1 VPGTVPDTRLEKV
14 SGTQTSFAVSYRWA
28 VLGAG
33 TFAQATYS
41 AIWSGIA
48 VMAPA
53 LRTRYDL
60 TLGQVGVL
68 ISAALAGSVL
78 SLIPWGLLTD
88 RVGERLALL
97 AGVGSCGGALLLG
110 SLTHRFWTLLPC
122 LLLAG
127 FAGASVQSASG
138 RAVMYWFGPAERGLA
153 LGIRQT
159 AIPIAGFASALALP
173 PIVRAGGVDWG
184 VRTLGIACLVSA
196 AVGWLFVRDAR
207 HQEED
212 VHVAPHPLRDRRIWW
227 LSVGSAL
234 VLAPQMCVVGFT
246 VLFLHEQRGLS
257 TAEAGYVLAAMQLLG
272 IAARIGAGHFS
283 DRRGSRLAPL
293 RAIALALGFA
303 TLLSGFV
310 LWEPLAVLI
319 PALIVTGVL
328 SMSWNGLS
336 FASAAERAGR
346 ARSGAAIGLQQS
358 LLNASGAVYPGAFG
372 ALVAVTSWRLGF
384 IAVALL
390 PLGGWRMLRAL
401 R

>member
-1 VPGTVPDTRLEKV
+1 
-14 SGTQTSFAVSYRWA
+14 

-48 VMAPA
+48 VMAPS

-60 TLGQVGVL
+60 SLGQVGVL
-68 ISAALAGSVL
+68 ISASLAGSVL
-78 SLIPWGLLTD
+78 SLVPWGLLTD
-88 RVGERLALL
+88 KIGERIALL
-97 AGVGSCGGALLLG
+97 TGVGACGSALLVG
-110 SLTHRFWTLLPC
+110 AATHRFWTLLPC
-122 LLLAG
+122 LLVAG

-159 AIPIAGFASALALP
+159 AIPIGGFATALALP
-173 PIVRAGGVDWG
+173 PIVRWGGVDWG
-184 VRTLGIACLVSA
+184 IRTLGIACVVSA
-196 AVGWLFVRDAR
+196 VFGWVLVRDATR
-207 HQEED
+207 AD
-212 VHVAPHPLRDRRIWW
+212 DTHVELGPPPLRDRRIWQM
-227 LSVGSAL
+227 SVGSAL

-257 TAEAGYVLAAMQLLG
+257 TGAAAAVLAAVQALG
-272 IAARIGAGHFS
+272 IVARIAAGRYS
-283 DRRGSRLAPL
+283 DTHGSRLQPV
-293 RAIALALGFA
+293 RAIALGVTAA
-303 TLLSGFV
+303 TVLAGAV
-310 LWEPLAVLI
+310 LWAPLVIVI
-319 PALIVTGVL
+319 PALVICGVL

-336 FASAAERAGR
+336 FAAAAELAGR

-372 ALVAVTSWRLGF
+372 VLVAATSWRVGF

-390 PLGGWRMLRAL
+390 PLAGWRVLRAL
-401 R
+401 PG